1 MIEIIIGILFGAISG
16 AVLALLGYAK
26 SSTLESFFPEK
37 AVQTIIIG
45 AVVGGIAGYYG
56 WSYDQAYQWASS
68 CGIVTIVEYAKKF
81 IFRRLRLYT
90 HAKESS

>member
-1 MIEIIIGILFGAISG
+1 MIGIIVGILSG
-16 AVLALLGYAK
+16 AVSGAILALLGYAK

-56 WSYDQAYQWASS
+56 WTYQQAEQWATNM
-68 CGIVTIVEYAKKF
+68 GIITITEYIEKSVW
-81 IFRRLRLYT
+81 RRLKR
-90 HAKESS
+90 EQII